1 MLIEGKG
8 WDPEPIQKGIPSPGN
23 RFHPVLTTGQVTLKY
38 ILEMRQRWVTIVYHW
53 LIVQS
58 VKVKTLD

>member
-8 WDPEPIQKGIPSPGN
+8 RDLEPSEKGILSLGN
-23 RFHPVLTTGQVTLKY
+23 RFHPVLTAGQVTLQY
-38 ILEMRQRWVTIVYHW
+38 ILEMRQRWVTIVQHG

-58 VKVKTLD
+58 VKVKTLG